1 VTCSGIGAA
10 YCVFPPTLT
19 LGRLSWIS
27 PSASNRF
34 REKLF
39 GADVL
44 PAKSGKNANSME
56 KLTKLSNTGA
66 PADDESGTV
75 TPLKPAG
82 VPAMGELI
90 GVSVVCG
97 DATASRKTPDAK
109 ATSTE
114 SNRGSLMLNDK
125 KIQMSLWKPTKE
137 SLEHCIV

>member
-1 VTCSGIGAA
+1 
-10 YCVFPPTLT
+10 
-19 LGRLSWIS
+19 
-27 PSASNRF
+27 
-34 REKLF
+34 
-39 GADVL
+39 L

-56 KLTKLSNTGA
+56 KLTKLSNTGV

-125 KIQMSLWKPTKE
+125 KI
-137 SLEHCIV
+137 